1 MRHHKPNRAQRT
13 AVSTSLPL
21 ATAAAVATLFASP
34 AGAAPNDQP
43 ATPSTPAPVQPGTT
57 DPEAAPQT
65 TQPSPSQPGVQ
76 DPRDRQDEQ
85 DNTPTPSQPGVV
97 TPEQDS
103 GPEAQK
109 PTRPVQPGVTPP
121 RVAPLPVP
129 GQPGPADPAL
139 TPREPGTPAPEGA
152 APQTPPPGAD
162 GAVAPD
168 SEAPAPEMETLVQPQ
183 SWEAPRF
190 ESAPA
195 APVVEMEGPH
205 AEFGASIDGGSLLPG
220 HIANTHHF
228 TNESGYVG
236 TVGYRTPEG
245 PGEAGV
251 SVEFVDVNTV
261 KVDAFV
267 GGPGLADQKVG
278 TVIDT
283 TQLNAARAAVEQWI
297 AAQPGGQAA
306 LDAAAQI
313 KPPPVFP
320 AGDFGPQTIDVAG
333 AVTQWGGS
341 LQY

>member
-1 MRHHKPNRAQRT
+1 M
-13 AVSTSLPL
+13 STSLPL

-43 ATPSTPAPVQPGTT
+43 TTPAPVQPGTT
-57 DPEAAPQT
+57 DPEAGPQT
-65 TQPSPSQPGVQ
+65 TQPSPSPSQPGIQ
-76 DPRDRQDEQ
+76 DPQDKQ
-85 DNTPTPSQPGVV
+85 GSTPTPSQPGVV

-103 GPEAQK
+103 APGDQK

-129 GQPGPADPAL
+129 GRPDSADPAL
-139 TPREPGTPAPEGA
+139 TPREQGAPAPEGS
-152 APQTPPPGAD
+152 APRAQQPGAED
-162 GAVAPD
+162 AEAPD
-168 SEAPAPEMETLVQPQ
+168 SETPDSELETLVQPPAWQ
-183 SWEAPRF
+183 APRF

-220 HIANTHHF
+220 HVANTHHF

-267 GGPGLADQKVG
+267 GGPGLTDQTVG

-313 KPPPVFP
+313 KPPPLFP
-320 AGDFGPQTIDVAG
+320 AGDFGPETIDIAG
-333 AVTQWGGS
+333 ATTQWGGS